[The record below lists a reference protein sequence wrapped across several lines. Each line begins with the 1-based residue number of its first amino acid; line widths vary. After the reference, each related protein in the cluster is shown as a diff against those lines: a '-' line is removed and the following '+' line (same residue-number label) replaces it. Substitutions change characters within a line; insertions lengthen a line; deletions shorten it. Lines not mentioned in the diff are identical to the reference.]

1 MWEYRGLWKY
11 CGKEQIKDM
20 LLSFQ
25 LLGDTDWPKEKILAC
40 LFALSN
46 HPESHYHSVK
56 IPKRRGGYRTLDVP
70 DGLLKKVQRNILHHI
85 LDDFAPSQAATAYGR
100 GTSVIS
106 NAFPHTGK
114 RLVLKLDIHDFFGN
128 ITFPMV
134 LHKAFPGTY
143 FPASVG
149 TMLTSLCCL
158 RERLPQGSPASPAI
172 SNLVMRP
179 FDEYMLDWCGQREIA
194 YSRYSDDMTFS
205 GDFDAAELLRKT
217 ESFLR
222 IYGLELNHEKTRLCT
237 RGSRQIVTGIVVNE
251 TLQLPKEYRRE
262 LRQEIHYCRRFGVED
277 HLGRQKDTDQ
287 AQAGEYLM
295 SLLGKV
301 AYLLS
306 VNPQDTWFQDAE
318 KFLREELRKRGK
330 PFVGQ

>member
-1 MWEYRGLWKY
+1 
-11 CGKEQIKDM
+11 
-20 LLSFQ
+20 
-25 LLGDTDWPKEKILAC
+25 
-40 LFALSN
+40 
-46 HPESHYHSVK
+46 
-56 IPKRRGGYRTLDVP
+56 
-70 DGLLKKVQRNILHHI
+70 
-85 LDDFAPSQAATAYGR
+85 
-100 GTSVIS
+100 
-106 NAFPHTGK
+106 
-114 RLVLKLDIHDFFGN
+114 
-128 ITFPMV
+128 
-134 LHKAFPGTY
+134 
-143 FPASVG
+143 
-149 TMLTSLCCL
+149 
-158 RERLPQGSPASPAI
+158 
-172 SNLVMRP
+172 
-179 FDEYMLDWCGQREIA
+179 
-194 YSRYSDDMTFS
+194 MTFS

-222 IYGLELNHEKTRLCT
+222 TYGLELNHEKTRLCT

-251 TLQLPKEYRRE
+251 TLRLPKEYRRE

-277 HLGRQKDTDQ
+277 HLDRQKDTDQ